1 MSTWN
6 TERKNVLQLENTY
19 QDAKYFSIYV
29 LQTES
34 NMQLTN
40 IYFFKLICCKNV
52 KKRERER
59 EMKQSVLGLV
69 ERIREKGYLITEQ
82 GHI

>member
-1 MSTWN
+1 M
-6 TERKNVLQLENTY
+6 L
-19 QDAKYFSIYV
+19 
-29 LQTES
+29 
-34 NMQLTN
+34 
-40 IYFFKLICCKNV
+40 
-52 KKRERER
+52 KKERER